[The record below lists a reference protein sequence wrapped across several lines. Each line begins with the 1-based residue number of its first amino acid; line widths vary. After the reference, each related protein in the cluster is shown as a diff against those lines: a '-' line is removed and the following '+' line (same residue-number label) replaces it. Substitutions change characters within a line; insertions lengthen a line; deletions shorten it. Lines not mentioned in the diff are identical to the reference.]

1 MGKMIRNILLAL
13 STIFLFGCA
22 YSSSTK
28 SSLSGTDRK
37 QFMLVK
43 ASDLRKGSEKA
54 YADVLAKEK
63 KAGRL
68 NTDKKMLKRLRTISD
83 NLIKHMGVFR
93 KDAKNWKWEVNLIKS
108 NQINAWCMP
117 GGKIAFY
124 TGIIEKLNLND
135 AQIAAIMGHEM
146 GHALREHGRER
157 ASQAALSDTAVGL
170 FSAYFKL
177 DKKKKS
183 LSQQAMAVTFLL
195 PFSRAHEKEADKIGV
210 ELAARAG
217 YDPYEAVVI
226 WEKMS
231 KLSGK
236 QPLELLSTHP
246 SNESRIKDLK
256 KFSKKVNHLYL
267 KAKKG

>member
-1 MGKMIRNILLAL
+1 MFKNMILVL
-13 STIFLFGCA
+13 SSIFIFGCA
-22 YSSSTK
+22 YSSSTN

-37 QFMLVK
+37 QFMLIK
-43 ASDLRKGSEKA
+43 ASDLRKGADEA
-54 YADVLAKEK
+54 YADVLSKAK
-63 KAGRL
+63 KAGTL
-68 NTDKKMLKRLRTISD
+68 NTDKRMLKKLRTIAN
-83 NLIKHMGVFR
+83 NLIQHMGVFR
-93 KDAKNWKWEVNLIKS
+93 ADAKNWRWEVNLIKS
-108 NQINAWCMP
+108 DELNAWCMP

-124 TGIIEKLNLND
+124 TGLIEKLKLND

-157 ASQAALSDTAVGL
+157 ASQSAISNAAVSLVG
-170 FSAYFKL
+170 AYFNLGSKES
-177 DKKKKS
+177 S
-183 LSQQAMAVTFLL
+183 LAQKAMNVSVLL

-210 ELAARAG
+210 ELSARAG
-217 YDPYEAVVI
+217 YDPYEAVII

-256 KFSKKVNHLYL
+256 AFSKKVNHLYK